1 MEYIMKI
8 SRKKLNREI
17 LKYLKNGGKITKL
30 PDGPNFRFQAYGV
43 RVPNS
48 ISVDTTAGQD
58 PANNKQLIHFEKSA
72 V

>member
-1 MEYIMKI
+1 MKI
-8 SRKKLNREI
+8 TRTELNEEI
-17 LKYLKNGGKITKL
+17 AKYMKNGGKITRL

-48 ISVDTTAGQD
+48 TSVDTTAGQD
-58 PANNKQLIHFEKSA
+58 PVNKKQLSFYKKSM

>member
-1 MEYIMKI
+1 MKI
-8 SRKKLNREI
+8 TRTELNKEI
-17 LKYLKNGGKITKL
+17 AKYVKNGGKITRL

-48 ISVDTTAGQD
+48 TSVDTTAGQD
-58 PANNKQLIHFEKSA
+58 PVNKQQLSYFEKSA

>member
-1 MEYIMKI
+1 MKI
-8 SRKKLNREI
+8 TRTELNAEI
-17 LKYLKNGGKITKL
+17 TKYIKNGGKITRL

-48 ISVDTTAGQD
+48 TSVDTTAGQD
-58 PANNKQLIHFEKSA
+58 PVNKKQLSFYKKSM